1 MKALTWQGKRQVSV
15 ETVPDPGLK
24 AATDAVIEVTSTAIC
39 GSDLHL
45 YEVLGPFMDAGDII
59 GHEPMGRVV
68 EAGSATHLKEGDRVV
83 IPFTIACGTCWMCR
97 RGLYSQCETTQV
109 TEYGSGARLFGYSR
123 LYGSVPG
130 AQAQYL
136 RVPHADFGPI
146 KVGEELP
153 DHRYLFLSD
162 VLPTAWQAVKY
173 ADVGEGDTLAVY
185 GLGPIGQ
192 MAARIGRH
200 LGARVFGIDPV
211 PERRAMAARHGVE
224 VFDFGED
231 TNDAIRDAT
240 DGRGPDGVVDA
251 VGMEAHGSPV
261 GKLAHQAVG
270 MLPDAVGRKMME
282 HGGLDRLAAVHS
294 AIDLVRRGGTVSL
307 SGVYGGQAS
316 PMPML
321 TLFDK
326 QIQLR
331 MGQCNVKK
339 WIDDLLPLV
348 EDPADPLGVDDLVT
362 HRVPLTDAPAAY
374 EKFQKKEDGC
384 IKVVLDPHAIEDVT
398 AGSPLD

>member
-1 MKALTWQGKRQVSV
+1 MKALTWQGKRKVSV
-15 ETVPDPGLK
+15 ETVPDPK
-24 AATDAVIEVTSTAIC
+24 IEAANDAIIEVTSTAIC

-45 YEVLGPFMDAGDII
+45 YEVLGPFMEPGDVI

-68 EAGSATHLKEGDRVV
+68 ETGPSSNLSEGDRVV
-83 IPFTIACGTCWMCR
+83 VPFTIACGSCWMCD

-109 TEYGSGARLFGYSR
+109 KEYGSGAKLFGYSK

-130 AQAQYL
+130 AQAEYL

-146 KVGEELP
+146 KVGEDLP

-162 VLPTAWQAVKY
+162 VLPTAWQAVQY
-173 ADVGEGDTLAVY
+173 AQVGEGDCLAVF

-192 MAARIGRH
+192 MCARIGRH
-200 LGARVFGIDPV
+200 LGARVFGVDPV
-211 PERRAMAARHGVE
+211 PERRAMAARHGAR
-224 VFDFGED
+224 VFDYTDE
-231 TNDAIRDAT
+231 TNDVIRDAT

-251 VGMEAHGSPV
+251 VGMEAHGSPL
-261 GKLAHQAVG
+261 GKAAHHAVG
-270 MLPDAVGRKMME
+270 LLPDALSEPLLEKAGV
-282 HGGLDRLAAVHS
+282 DRLAALHS
-294 AIDLVRRGGTVSL
+294 SLDLVRRGGTVSI
-307 SGVYGGQAS
+307 SGVYGGQAD

-321 TLFDK
+321 TIFDK

-331 MGQCNVKK
+331 AGQCNVKA

-362 HRVPLTDAPAAY
+362 HRVPLDQAPGAY
-374 EKFQKKEDGC
+374 EMFQKKEDGC
-384 IKVVLDPHAIEDVT
+384 VKVVLDPKAE
-398 AGSPLD
+398 S

>member
-1 MKALTWQGKRQVSV
+1 MKALTWQGKRKVSV
-15 ETVPDPGLK
+15 ETVPDPK
-24 AATDAVIEVTSTAIC
+24 IEAANDAIIEVTSTAIC

-45 YEVLGPFMDAGDII
+45 YEVLGPFMEPGDVI

-68 EAGSATHLKEGDRVV
+68 EAGPSSNLSEGDRVV
-83 IPFTIACGTCWMCR
+83 VPFTIACGSCWMCD

-109 TEYGSGARLFGYSR
+109 KEYGSGAKLFGYSK

-130 AQAQYL
+130 AQAEYL

-146 KVGEELP
+146 KVGEDLP

-162 VLPTAWQAVKY
+162 VLPTAWQAVQY
-173 ADVGEGDTLAVY
+173 AQVGEGDCLAVF

-192 MAARIGRH
+192 MCARIGRH
-200 LGARVFGIDPV
+200 LGARVFGVDPV
-211 PERRAMAARHGVE
+211 PERRAMAARHGAR
-224 VFDFGED
+224 VFDYTDE

-251 VGMEAHGSPV
+251 VGMEAHGSPL
-261 GKLAHQAVG
+261 GKAAHHAVG
-270 MLPDAVGRKMME
+270 LLPDALSEPLLEKAGV
-282 HGGLDRLAAVHS
+282 DRLAALHS
-294 AIDLVRRGGTVSL
+294 SLDLVRRGGTVSI
-307 SGVYGGQAS
+307 SGVYGGQAD

-321 TLFDK
+321 TFFDK

-331 MGQCNVKK
+331 AGQCNVKA

-348 EDPADPLGVDDLVT
+348 EDPADPLDVDDLVT
-362 HRVPLTDAPAAY
+362 HRVPLDQAPGAY
-374 EKFQKKEDGC
+374 EMFQKKEDGC
-384 IKVVLDPHAIEDVT
+384 VKVVLDPKAE
-398 AGSPLD
+398 S